1 MFIRKEN
8 RISFT
13 ISQTDVEIP
22 LNGSTAIESF
32 FSYSPAYAEHKTKKF
47 LSCYDYLT

>member
-1 MFIRKEN
+1 MFIRKEK

-32 FSYSPAYAEHKTKKF
+32 FLPAYAEHKTKKF
-47 LSCYDYLT
+47 LSSYDYFT